1 MIHKAQL
8 FTLLVATLAL
18 PAALADVVT
27 GEPDPAPPGFEQWVS
42 PVIVPSP
49 PVVGTG
55 DWVSAVVRAKS
66 FVAGLTLEEKI
77 NVTTGIDLAGRCVG
91 NTGTIPRLG
100 WNGLCLQDSPLG
112 VRLAQFVSAFPAGI
126 NAAATWDT
134 GLIEARGKAMGAEF
148 RGKGVNVAL
157 GPMTNM
163 GRQAASGRNW
173 EGFGADPF
181 LSGTATAATIN
192 GIQSN
197 GVIATVKH
205 FIGNEQE
212 HLRGGSEASQIYS
225 SNIDD
230 KTLHELYLWP
240 FAEAVKA
247 GVGAVMCS
255 YNKINQTQACQNS
268 KLING
273 ALKEELGFMGF
284 IMSDWAAMID
294 GIQPALAGLDMNMP
308 GFFAYGQGPQ
318 AEADPVTAI
327 NGWWGSHLL
336 EMVNNGSVPEA
347 RVDDMV
353 VRTFAAYYKLGQ
365 DKNYPAVTLSQN
377 DNVNV
382 QSDHYKII
390 RQIGA
395 ASTILLKNTKNAL
408 PLSVKNIKRIA
419 IVGSDAGPNSDGA
432 NGCSDRG
439 CSQGTLAMGW
449 GSGTTNFPYLI
460 DPLTA
465 ITTHIQSINPTVIID
480 AVLNDFNLKQVSA
493 VASAADT
500 CLVFVNAD
508 SGEEYIN
515 VGGNQGDRNN
525 ITLWH
530 GGEALIATTAAACTN
545 TIVVQHVVG
554 PVTVEDWI
562 DHPNVTAV
570 LHAGLPG
577 QESGNALV
585 DVLFADGTQATSPS
599 GRLPYTIAKARADY
613 PADVLYTSS
622 DGTPQITYEEALG
635 IDYRWFDMNNIT
647 PRFEFGF
654 GLSYTIFGYSGLS
667 TSKSHFRRE
676 EEKQTTRAKT
686 SSTARASSSAAAS
699 SRMVNATVSASAP
712 GSTITAFPSA
722 SLSLFPSASASAST
736 NVTSTVSAPSAGST
750 PVGELGGPSALYQTA
765 LTITFRV
772 QNTGPVAGNEVSQ
785 LYLTFPAG
793 YGEPPK
799 VLRGFS
805 RNLLQRGQSKTV
817 EIPLRVKDVS
827 VWDVGAQEWVVPKG
841 TFTVHVG
848 ASSRILP
855 LMGTFTL

>member
-1 MIHKAQL
+1 MYKTQL
-8 FTLLVATLAL
+8 FTLLVSTLAF

-49 PVVGTG
+49 PVIGTG
-55 DWVSAVVRAKS
+55 DWASAVARAKN

-77 NVTTGIDLAGRCVG
+77 NVTTGVDLAGRCVG

-100 WNGLCLQDSPLG
+100 WNGICLQDSPLG
-112 VRLAQFVSAFPAGI
+112 VRLAQYVSAFPAGI

-134 GLIEARGKAMGAEF
+134 ALIEARGKAMGAEF

-181 LSGTATAATIN
+181 LSG
-192 GIQSN
+192 SN

-212 HLRGGSEASQIYS
+212 HFRGGSEASQIYS

-247 GVGAVMCS
+247 GVGAVMCA

-268 KLING
+268 KLVNG

-284 IMSDWAAMID
+284 IMSDWAALID

-308 GFFAYGQGPQ
+308 GFFAYNRGPQ
-318 AEADPVTAI
+318 TEADPVTAV
-327 NGWWGSHLL
+327 NGWWGAHLL

-353 VRTFAAYYKLGQ
+353 TRTFSAFYKLGQ

-377 DNVNV
+377 DHVNV
-382 QSDHYKII
+382 QSDHYKLI

-395 ASTILLKNTKNAL
+395 ASTILLKNTKNVF

-419 IVGSDAGPNSDGA
+419 IVGSDAGPNPDGA

-465 ITTHIQSINPTVIID
+465 ITTHIQSINPTVVIE
-480 AVLNDFNLKQVSA
+480 AVLNDFNLNQVSA
-493 VASAADT
+493 VAGAADT

-508 SGEEYIN
+508 SGEGYLHPDD
-515 VGGNQGDRNN
+515 NQGDRNN

-530 GGEALIATTAAACTN
+530 GGEALIAAAAAACAN

-554 PVTVEDWI
+554 PVTVEDWT

-585 DVLFADGTQATSPS
+585 DVLFADGTQATNPS
-599 GRLPYTIAKARADY
+599 GRLPYTIARARADY

-654 GLSYTIFGYSGLS
+654 GLSYTTFGYSGLS

-676 EEKQTTRAKT
+676 EEKHTA
-686 SSTARASSSAAAS
+686 SAEAVSTARAD
-699 SRMVNATVSASAP
+699 
-712 GSTITAFPSA
+712 
-722 SLSLFPSASASAST
+722 
-736 NVTSTVSAPSAGST
+736 
-750 PVGELGGPSALYQTA
+750 LGGPSALYQTA
-765 LTITFRV
+765 LTVSFRV

-799 VLRGFS
+799 VLRGFA
-805 RNLLQRGQSKTV
+805 RTLLQRGQSKMV

-827 VWDVGAQEWVVPKG
+827 VWDVVQQKWVVPRG

-855 LMGTFTL
+855 LTGTFTL